1 MELIIE
7 TLGTTHN
14 VLDRNK
20 FVGSDISLGR
30 AFDNDL
36 ILTDEHIDAHH
47 ARVYRDKDGQFWIS
61 DLKSVNGIRKHKS
74 HRRQQHWPLQSG
86 DIFMLGRNKIRIY
99 FSDHKLPA
107 AVKIRPIET
116 FLLWL
121 GRMPVLIG
129 LFLLYLGISL
139 VSVWMHN
146 SGELQWEQIA
156 NSQLRT
162 VLIFT
167 GLAFVVYLLS
177 ILFKRGGNFL
187 SHLGVLM
194 MVFVLG
200 RVLAVITSIAY
211 FNADS
216 DTDQL
221 LDIFAASTSYL
232 MIFLYLWCIFYLA
245 FHMPLL
251 RRSITALISVVI
263 LAGLSYLGQA
273 PFREFQD
280 RSINVDNTHL
290 PPQLLLRK
298 PTAQDAF
305 FDEAFELFDVADQ
318 RKDELLKRE

>member
-1 MELIIE
+1 VELIIE

-14 VLDRNK
+14 VLDRSK
-20 FVGSDISLGR
+20 YAGRDISIGR

-47 ARVYRDKDGQFWIS
+47 ARVYQDNEGQFWIS

-74 HRRQQHWPLQSG
+74 HRRQQRWPLQSG

-99 FSDHKLPA
+99 FSDHKLPE
-107 AVKIRPIET
+107 AVKIRPAES

-139 VSVWMHN
+139 FAVWMQN
-146 SGELQWEQIA
+146 TGDWEWEQIA

-162 VLIFT
+162 VLTFT

-194 MVFVLG
+194 LVFLLG
-200 RVLAVITSIAY
+200 KLLAVITGIAY
-211 FNADS
+211 FNANS
-216 DTDQL
+216 DTDRL
-221 LDIFAASTSYL
+221 LDIVAAGNSYL
-232 MIFLYLWCIFYLA
+232 MIFLYLWCILYLA

-251 RRSITALISVVI
+251 RRTVTALISVAI
-263 LAGLSYLGQA
+263 LAGLSFLGQA
-273 PFREFQD
+273 QFREYQD
-280 RSINVDNTHL
+280 RNINVDNTHL
-290 PPQLLLRK
+290 PPQLLLRQA
-298 PTAQDAF
+298 TAEDAF
-305 FDEAFELFDVADQ
+305 FTQAFELFDEADQ
-318 RKDELLKRE
+318 RRRELQQDD

>member
-20 FVGSDISLGR
+20 YMGRDLSIGR

-47 ARVYRDKDGQFWIS
+47 ARVYQDNEGQFWIS
-61 DLKSVNGIRKHKS
+61 DLKSINGIRKHKS
-74 HRRQQHWPLQSG
+74 HKRQQRWPLQSG
-86 DIFMLGRNKIRIY
+86 DIFILGRNKIRIY

-121 GRMPVLIG
+121 GRLPVLIG

-139 VSVWMHN
+139 FSVWMQN
-146 SGELQWEQIA
+146 TGELLWEQIVR
-156 NSQLRT
+156 SQLQT
-162 VLIFT
+162 VLTFT

-194 MVFVLG
+194 LVFLLG
-200 RVLAVITSIAY
+200 RLLAVVTSIGY

-216 DTDQL
+216 DTDKL
-221 LDIFAASTSYL
+221 LDMFAASSSYL
-232 MIFLYLWCIFYLA
+232 MIFLYLWCILYLA

-251 RRSITALISVVI
+251 RRSITALVSVVV
-263 LAGLSYLGQA
+263 LAGLSFLGQA
-273 PFREFQD
+273 QFREFQD
-280 RSINVDNTHL
+280 RSIQVDSTHL
-290 PPQLLLRK
+290 PPQLLLRE
-298 PTAQDAF
+298 PTGQDAF
-305 FDEAFELFDVADQ
+305 FEQAFELYEKTDQ
-318 RKDELLKRE
+318 RKQKMLEDS

>member
-14 VLDRNK
+14 VLERNK
-20 FVGSDISLGR
+20 YSGDRISIGR

-47 ARVYRDKDGQFWIS
+47 AHVYQDEDGQFWMT
-61 DLKSVNGIRKHKS
+61 DLQSVNGIRKHKS
-74 HRRQQHWPLQSG
+74 SQRQQRWPLHSG
-86 DIFMLGRNKIRIY
+86 DIFTLGRNKIRIY
-99 FSDHKLPA
+99 FSDHQLPA

-121 GRMPVLIG
+121 GRVPVLVA

-139 VSVWMHN
+139 FAVW
-146 SGELQWEQIA
+146 LQNTGDWDWQQIA

-162 VLIFT
+162 VLTFT
-167 GLAFVVYLLS
+167 GLAFAVYLLS

-194 MVFVLG
+194 LVFVLG
-200 RVLAVITSIAY
+200 RILAVITGIAY
-211 FNADS
+211 FNASS
-216 DTDQL
+216 DTDQW
-221 LDIFAASTSYL
+221 LDLFAASTGYL
-232 MIFLYLWCIFYLA
+232 MIFLYLWCILYLA

-251 RRSITALISVVI
+251 RRSVTALVSVAL

-273 PFREFQD
+273 QFREFQD
-280 RSINVDNTHL
+280 RSISVDNTHL
-290 PPQLLLRK
+290 PPQLLLRQ

-305 FDEAFELFDVADQ
+305 FDQAFGLFDKADE
-318 RKDELLKRE
+318 RKDEMLQDE

>member
-14 VLDRNK
+14 VLERNK
-20 FVGSDISLGR
+20 YSNDRISIGR

-47 ARVYRDKDGQFWIS
+47 AQVYQDEDGQFWMT
-61 DLKSVNGIRKHKS
+61 DLQSVNGIRKHKS
-74 HRRQQHWPLQSG
+74 SQRQQRWPLHSG
-86 DIFMLGRNKIRIY
+86 DIFTLGRNKIRIY
-99 FSDHKLPA
+99 FSDHQLPA

-121 GRMPVLIG
+121 GRVPVLVA

-139 VSVWMHN
+139 FAVW
-146 SGELQWEQIA
+146 LQNTGDWDWQQIA

-162 VLIFT
+162 VLTFT
-167 GLAFVVYLLS
+167 GLAFAVYLLS

-194 MVFVLG
+194 LVFLLG
-200 RVLAVITSIAY
+200 RILAVITSIAY
-211 FNADS
+211 FNASS
-216 DTDQL
+216 DTDQW
-221 LDIFAASTSYL
+221 LDIFASSTSYL
-232 MIFLYLWCIFYLA
+232 MIFLYLWCILYLA

-251 RRSITALISVVI
+251 RRSVTALVSVAL

-273 PFREFQD
+273 QFREFQD
-280 RSINVDNTHL
+280 RSISVDSTHL
-290 PPQLLLRK
+290 PPQLLLRQ

-305 FDEAFELFDVADQ
+305 FDQAFGLFAKADE
-318 RKDELLKRE
+318 RKDEMLEDE